1 MDKMDYS
8 PVLEALKKADQD
20 FTANNGITDFAQF
33 DAALEEAAEA
43 YNRQHGTDFDP
54 VEARHQYL
62 ELCEQEPNPY
72 ALEQVE
78 VEVDSLVVERRETFH

>member
-1 MDKMDYS
+1 MNKMDYS
-8 PVLEALKKADQD
+8 PVLEVLKKADQD
-20 FTANNGITDFAQF
+20 FTAKNGVTDFTQF

-62 ELCEQEPNPY
+62 ELCEQEPNPVVF
-72 ALEQVE
+72 EQVE
-78 VEVDSLVVERRETFH
+78 ISVDSLVLERRETIH